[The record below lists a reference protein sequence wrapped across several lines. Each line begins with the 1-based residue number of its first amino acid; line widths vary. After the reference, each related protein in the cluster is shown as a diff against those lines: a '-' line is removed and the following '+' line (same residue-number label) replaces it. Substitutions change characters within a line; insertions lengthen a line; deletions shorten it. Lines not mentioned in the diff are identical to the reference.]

1 MANNYFKFKQ
11 FSISQDKS
19 AFKVGTDGVLLGASA
34 DIDGV
39 TTILDVGT
47 GTGLIAIMLAQR
59 CNATITAI
67 EPDDDSFIQ
76 CSENVDI
83 CNWHNRIKVEHTK
96 IQDFNPVSDDFDL
109 IVINPPYFNNSV
121 KNPDPLKSA
130 ARHNDNM
137 TSDDILRSTS
147 RLLKRDGRLQ
157 VIMPFVEGSIF
168 IAEANKFGFYC
179 NRILKIKPT
188 PSSEI
193 RRLILTFNRFQEK
206 PVESFLTIEHGK
218 RHEFTEEYI
227 NLTKDFYLKF

>member
-1 MANNYFKFKQ
+1 MANNYFNFKQ

-59 CNATITAI
+59 CNAIITAI

-76 CSENVDI
+76 SSENVDI
-83 CNWHNRIKVEHTK
+83 CKWHDRIKVEHTRL
-96 IQDFNPVSDDFDL
+96 QDFNPVSGDFDL
-109 IVINPPYFNNSV
+109 IVINPPYFSNSV

-130 ARHNDNM
+130 ARHNDNLN
-137 TSDDILRSTS
+137 SDDILSSTS
-147 RLLKRDGRLQ
+147 RLLKEGGRLQ

-179 NRILKIKPT
+179 NRIIKIKPT

-193 RRLILTFNRFQEK
+193 RRLILTFNRFQGK
-206 PVESFLTIEHGK
+206 TTESFLTIEHGK